1 VIFGKFLRMGKI
13 FVAKLAGVSSKEWEQ
28 FRYGAIVKF
37 RDDVTEGRSS
47 VSLEEELVERGCW
60 IVNS

>member
-1 VIFGKFLRMGKI
+1 MGKI